1 MRQASVLIVDSDST
15 IRMNLRT
22 LLTQFGHNV
31 VGEAESGG
39 QALSLARSLRPDI
52 VLIEIVLPS
61 LSGLEVSRALT
72 AERLS
77 AVLLVTG
84 TEDETILSILDDCGA
99 MGFLSKPLRPTDLRA
114 AIPIALARFRELI
127 SLEEEVKNLGERM
140 EARKLVGRAKA
151 ILMERHN
158 LSEREAFRRIQTQSL
173 TLNKPVHEIARAI
186 ITASEMALDGGG
198 GNIVGTSSISPTGTM
213 ERRPDSV
220 H

>member
-1 MRQASVLIVDSDST
+1 MRQATVLIADDNPT
-15 IRMNLRT
+15 IRMDLRT
-22 LLTQFGHNV
+22 LLTQFGHIV

-39 QALSLARSLRPDI
+39 QALSLARSLRPDV
-52 VLIEIVLPS
+52 VLVEIVLPA
-61 LSGLEVSRALT
+61 LSGLEVTRVLT
-72 AERLS
+72 AERVS
-77 AVLLVTG
+77 AVLLLTG
-84 TEDETILSILDDCGA
+84 ASDEDILSHVDDCGA

-114 AIPIALARFRELI
+114 AIAIALARFRERI
-127 SLEEEVKNLGERM
+127 ALEDEVKSLGERM

-186 ITASEMALDGGG
+186 ITASEMALDNGG
-198 GNIVGTSSISPTGTM
+198 GNIAGTSSMGPAGTID
-213 ERRPDSV
+213 RRPDSV

>member
-1 MRQASVLIVDSDST
+1 MRQASVLIVDDDSI
-15 IRMNLRT
+15 IRMDLRT

-39 QALSLARSLRPDI
+39 QALALARSLRPDI
-52 VLIEIVLPS
+52 VLMDIVLPS
-61 LSGLEVSRALT
+61 LSGLDVTRTLT

-77 AVLLVTG
+77 AVLLITG
-84 TEDETILSILDDCGA
+84 VADDDLLSLVDDCGA
-99 MGFLSKPLRPTDLRA
+99 MGFLSKPLRPTDLRL
-114 AIPIALARFRELI
+114 AIPIALARFRERI
-127 SLEEEVKNLGERM
+127 ALEDEVKSLGERM

-186 ITASEMALDGGG
+186 ITASEMALDSGG
-198 GNIVGTSSISPTGTM
+198 GNMAGSASLSVGRHDI
-213 ERRPDSV
+213 
-220 H
+220 